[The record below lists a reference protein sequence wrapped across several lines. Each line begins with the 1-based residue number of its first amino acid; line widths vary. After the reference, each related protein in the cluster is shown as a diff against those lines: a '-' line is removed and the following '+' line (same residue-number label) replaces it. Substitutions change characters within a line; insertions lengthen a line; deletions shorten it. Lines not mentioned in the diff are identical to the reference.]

1 MFEIVPAVDL
11 KAGRCVRL
19 LQGRADAETVFSD
32 DPVAMARRWQDSR
45 ARRLHV
51 VDLDGAFA
59 GRPSQTELVRAMIA
73 AVRIPVQVGGGLREI
88 GHVEAVLEAGAR
100 WAIVGTRAA
109 LDPAFLGQVCE
120 RFGDQVIVGIDAS
133 DGRVQPSTATRV
145 LDLDAIALA
154 RDAAAAGP
162 PASSTRTSRATAPRT
177 APTCGAPKRSPRRR
191 ASTSSRPEGSVR
203 STTSASSRR
212 CRSWPGSSWGARSTA
227 ERWTS
232 ARRWPRWCGRRPC
245 SASGS
250 SRAWTSRTAA
260 W

>member
-1 MFEIVPAVDL
+1 MFEVVPAVDL

-19 LQGRADAETVFSD
+19 RQGRADAETVFSD

-59 GRPSQTELVRAMIA
+59 GRPSQTELIRAMIA

-88 GHVEAVLEAGAR
+88 AHVEMVLEAGAR

-120 RFGDQVIVGIDAS
+120 RFGEQVIVGIDAS
-133 DGRVQPSTATRV
+133 DGRVAVDGWTRV

-154 RDAAAAGP
+154 RDAAAAGAAAIVYTDIARDGTQNGP
-162 PASSTRTSRATAPRT
+162 NLWSTEAVAK
-177 APTCGAPKRSPRRR
+177 AAGID
-191 ASTSSRPEGSVR
+191 VF
-203 STTSASSRR
+203 
-212 CRSWPGSSWGARSTA
+212 
-227 ERWTS
+227 
-232 ARRWPRWCGRRPC
+232 
-245 SASGS
+245 ASGGVGS
-250 SRAWTSRTAA
+250 LDDIRQLATVPELAGVIVGRALYSGAVDLGAA
-260 W
+260 LAAVR

>member
-1 MFEIVPAVDL
+1 MFEVVPAIDL

-19 LQGRADAETVFSD
+19 RQGRADAETVFSD

-88 GHVEAVLEAGAR
+88 AHVEMVLEAGAR

-120 RFGDQVIVGIDAS
+120 RFGEQIIVGIDAS
-133 DGRVQPSTATRV
+133 DGRVAVDGWTRV

-154 RDAAAAGP
+154 RDAAAAGAAAIIYTDIARDGTQNGP
-162 PASSTRTSRATAPRT
+162 NLWSTEAVAK
-177 APTCGAPKRSPRRR
+177 AAGID
-191 ASTSSRPEGSVR
+191 VF
-203 STTSASSRR
+203 
-212 CRSWPGSSWGARSTA
+212 
-227 ERWTS
+227 
-232 ARRWPRWCGRRPC
+232 
-245 SASGS
+245 ASGGVGS
-250 SRAWTSRTAA
+250 LDDIRQLATVPDLAGVIVGRALYSGAVDLGAA
-260 W
+260 LAAVR